1 MRVENVTA
9 DQSILIA
16 LKRCICIYTHL
27 IHLHC
32 IAFDDLKSEA
42 KWRKSF
48 ALGLVFHGMVRFLV
62 MYSFTGHFFRIE
74 LVEAQ

>member
-9 DQSILIA
+9 DESILIA

-48 ALGLVFHGMVRFLV
+48 ALGLCLSWNGEISSYVFLYWSLF
-62 MYSFTGHFFRIE
+62 
-74 LVEAQ
+74 QD

>member
-1 MRVENVTA
+1 MRVENLIA

-27 IHLHC
+27 MHLHC

-48 ALGLVFHGMVRFLV
+48 ALALCLSWNGEISSYVFLYCSLF
-62 MYSFTGHFFRIE
+62 
-74 LVEAQ
+74 QD